1 MISKGFDLGL
11 KERKLYQEVMLKVS
25 ILIVVIVVTVSVIL
39 PVDMFE

>member
-11 KERKLYQEVMLKVS
+11 TERKFYQEVMLKVS

-39 PVDMFE
+39 PVGMFE